1 MQYEYLARVGTR
13 YLGGIISA
21 ESRKQ
26 AVRLIR
32 MAWPGAQIVT
42 IGRGKRTLTPD
53 AWHKTN
59 QTNDY
64 EEE

>member
-32 MAWPGAQIVT
+32 MACRARRLSPSAGASE
-42 IGRGKRTLTPD
+42 R
-53 AWHKTN
+53 
-59 QTNDY
+59 
-64 EEE
+64 